1 MKKLTSLLL
10 ALALMFSLGISA
22 FAEDSLQFDPTVTI
36 TKNADGTITV
46 TLNDSNENNTI
57 LAAKQPTLS
66 VPCAFS
72 NAYVLFQNRVI
83 PSALKGGV
91 ISFTVSQGGTYTICA
106 YTPVVPPVE
115 PTRPSN
121 PSTPSTPVNNVSD
134 TVKVEATVSG
144 GTATVKDI
152 PASEISKA
160 GTDAVSLDFSETGKT
175 VNEVKLPTK
184 TVETIAAS
192 SSEGLEIKLSTAA
205 VSFDAAAVDAISDAA
220 TGKDIS
226 LNVETVDVK
235 TLSAEQKST
244 IEGLGNAIIIQATL
258 TSGGETISDFGG
270 GSAAVTVPYE
280 KKNTDKVVAV
290 YYMDDA
296 GKLTKMNASYDPAT
310 KSITFT
316 APHFSEYVL
325 TEIDALPFTDVA
337 ESDWY
342 CDSVRYVFEQ
352 GLMGGTSAATFAPS
366 ALTNRQQVWMILA
379 RLSGEKPADMAAA
392 RAWAIKAGVSDGS
405 KPTAAITRQQLAA
418 MLYRYAGSPAASG
431 TLGFTDKASIA
442 DYAKDAVLWC
452 VEKDIIGGYT
462 DGSFRPAAKASRA
475 HLAAMLQRYMEQ
487 VG

>member
-1 MKKLTSLLL
+1 MKKLSFLLL
-10 ALALMFSLGISA
+10 ALALMLCLGISA
-22 FAEDSLQFDPTVTI
+22 FAGEAEQFDPTVSI
-36 TKNADGTITV
+36 TENDNDTITV
-46 TLNDSNENNTI
+46 TLNDSNDNNTI
-57 LAAKQPTLS
+57 LDEKRPTLS

-72 NAYVLFQNRVI
+72 NAYVLFRNQVI

-91 ISFTVSQGGTYTICA
+91 ISFTVSKGGTYTI
-106 YTPVVPPVE
+106 YEYKPVTPS
-115 PTRPSN
+115 RPSS
-121 PSTPSTPVNNVSD
+121 PSKPAEDDPGAPTIN
-134 TVKVEATVSG
+134 ATVSG

-160 GTDAVSLDFSETGKT
+160 GTDAVTLDFSDSAKP
-175 VNEVKLPTK
+175 VSEVKLPTG
-184 TVETIAAS
+184 TMETIAAS

-235 TLSAEQKST
+235 ALSAEQKST
-244 IEGLGNAIIIQATL
+244 IEGLGNAVIIQATL

-280 KKNTDKVVAV
+280 KKNADKVVAV

-296 GKLTKMNASYDPAT
+296 GRLTKMNAVYDAKT

-352 GLMGGTSAATFAPS
+352 GLMGGTSAASFAPTS
-366 ALTNRQQVWMILA
+366 LTNRQQVWMILA

-392 RAWAIKAGVSDGS
+392 RAWAIKTGVSDGS
-405 KPTAAITRQQLAA
+405 KPTASITRQQLAA
-418 MLYRYAGSPAASG
+418 MLYRYAGSPAASSV
-431 TLGFTDKASIA
+431 LSFTDRAGIAS
-442 DYAKDAVLWC
+442 YAEDAVLWC
-452 VEKDIIGGYT
+452 TELGILTGYT
-462 DGSFRPAAKASRA
+462 DGSFRPAANASRA
-475 HLAAMLQRYMEQ
+475 HLAAMLQRYMEL

>member
-1 MKKLTSLLL
+1 M
-10 ALALMFSLGISA
+10 
-22 FAEDSLQFDPTVTI
+22 
-36 TKNADGTITV
+36 
-46 TLNDSNENNTI
+46 
-57 LAAKQPTLS
+57 
-66 VPCAFS
+66 
-72 NAYVLFQNRVI
+72 
-83 PSALKGGV
+83 LKDGV

-106 YTPVVPPVE
+106 YTPGVPPVE

-160 GTDAVSLDFSETGKT
+160 GTDAVTLDFSDSAKT
-175 VNEVKLPTK
+175 VSEVKLPASTM
-184 TVETIAAS
+184 ETIAAS

-280 KKNTDKVVAV
+280 KKNADKVVAV

-296 GKLTKMNASYDPAT
+296 GKLTKMNASYDAKT

-325 TEIDALPFTDVA
+325 TEIDPLPFTDVA

-405 KPTAAITRQQLAA
+405 KPTASITRQQLAA

-431 TLGFTDKASIA
+431 TLGFTDKAGIA
-442 DYAKDAVLWC
+442 DYAKDAVCWC
-452 VEKDIIGGYT
+452 VEKGIIGGYT

-475 HLAAMLQRYMEQ
+475 HLAAMLQRYMEL